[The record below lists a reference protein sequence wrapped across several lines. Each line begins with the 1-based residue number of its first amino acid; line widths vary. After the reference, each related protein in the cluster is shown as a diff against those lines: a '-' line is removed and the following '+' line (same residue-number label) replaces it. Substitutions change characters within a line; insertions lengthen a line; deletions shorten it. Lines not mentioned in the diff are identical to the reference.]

1 MKIISWKIDS
11 QLEQELENHYQSRR
25 SFEAAKKSPQDVIS
39 EYTFSYGAPNLK
51 LKDID
56 SFLSF
61 IELVIGRKIVGEGL
75 EVGAGPGTH
84 SAILANRP
92 LVTRVYAVEA
102 SRLIV
107 ENLMPIVVPYV
118 LKEKEGKV
126 VGVIGDFSNLELPDE
141 SLDFV
146 FDFFSLHHSPNL
158 KRTLTEIH
166 RVLRPGGVLICL
178 DKARDDSL
186 TEADLNK
193 LLDVE
198 YGANFK
204 KEMGIPESQSHTRR
218 MNGENEYRR
227 SDWFRFF
234 DEAGFCEK
242 SHFNIARTNSRLPIV
257 AFLKSLLGKMPP
269 KFQLIVT
276 NFLPKKITS
285 SISADSRLYYDIVNK
300 YQKEISLLVAIK

>member
-1 MKIISWKIDS
+1 MKIISWQIDS

-51 LKDID
+51 LTDVD
-56 SFLSF
+56 SFLNF
-61 IELVIGRKIVGEGL
+61 VELVIGRKIVGEGL

-84 SAILANRP
+84 SAILANRH
-92 LVTRVYAVEA
+92 LVTKVYAVEA
-102 SRLIV
+102 SRHIV
-107 ENLMPIVVPYV
+107 QNLMPVVVPHI
-118 LKEKEGKV
+118 LREKEDKV
-126 VGVIGDFSNLELPDE
+126 VGVIGDFSNLELQNE

-158 KRTLTEIH
+158 KKTLTEIH
-166 RVLRPGGVLICL
+166 RVLKPGGVLICL

-198 YGANFK
+198 YSAHFK
-204 KEMGIPESQSHTRR
+204 REMGIPESQSHTRR
-218 MNGENEYRR
+218 MNGENEYRKC
-227 SDWFRFF
+227 DWFSFF
-234 DEAGFCEK
+234 KGAGFREW
-242 SHFNIARTNSRLPIV
+242 SHFNVARTNSRFALVSFFKFI
-257 AFLKSLLGKMPP
+257 LSKIPP
-269 KFQLIVT
+269 KFQIIIT

-285 SISADSRLYYDIVNK
+285 SISAESRLYSSIVNN
-300 YQKEISLLVAIK
+300 YQKEISLLVAIR